1 MDWQAIDDT
10 VSAWIRSS
18 GINPI
23 MLGWAICMVL
33 LALWREWR
41 GK

>member
-1 MDWQAIDDT
+1 MLQEIDRI
-10 VSAWIRSS
+10 VSAWIRET

-23 MLGWAICMVL
+23 TIGWAISIVL
-33 LALWREWR
+33 ICLWREWR